1 MAILIDN
8 FKANLTGGGARSNQ
22 FEVVMNFPAG
32 TQQSGVQ
39 EEFRY
44 LCKATSLPATSVGVA
59 EVMYRGR
66 KLNLAGDRTFEDWTT
81 TIYSDSDFKI
91 RNSIE
96 IWAQLPDQLGRSG
109 DNIEDPRETGGTAA
123 YQSSAT
129 VYQLDRTGKKIR
141 AYTFHGLWPSEVS
154 SIELDWETNDA
165 VETFDVTWKYN
176 YFTIDNKGNF
186 GNDDMFS

>member
-32 TQQSGVQ
+32 TQSSGVQ

-81 TIYSDSDFKI
+81 TIYNDADFNI

-109 DNIEDPRETGGTAA
+109 QNHELPTS

-141 AYTFHGLWPSEVS
+141 AYTFHGLWPSEVA

-176 YFTIDNKGNF
+176 YFTIDNSGNF
-186 GNDDMFS
+186 GFSDIFG